1 MLDYGEW
8 WYSEMRHIKLIAKKK
23 KKGQSQRMPLLDGT
37 GSLMSMTLDWSW
49 QQKKKATW

>member
-23 KKGQSQRMPLLDGT
+23 KKDKVKECL
-37 GSLMSMTLDWSW
+37 SW
-49 QQKKKATW
+49 MELEV